1 MLLPPRVPGYLLLQR
16 LGGGPL
22 TSVYEA
28 RDTESGRPCA
38 VKVLRPD
45 FEDRETAAKLLR
57 REARV
62 GLALRH
68 PHLVRIT
75 HAHVLQ
81 DPLFLVMDLLPGE
94 SVRRRLQRDYRLP
107 LADAL
112 WVTRQAAQALAAMH
126 AAGFLHG
133 DMKPDNLRLTGD
145 GTAVLTDLG
154 FAHRP
159 GENAAFVRDGYLLGT
174 ANYLAPEQCDEW
186 PSEEPAS
193 DLFSLG
199 VSLFEMLT
207 GVLPYPPGSVR
218 QTILRHRSDPPAD
231 VRAHGTFPP
240 ALAALVDD
248 LLAHEPE
255 DRPSAGE
262 VVRRLV
268 TLEIAAMTTR
278 GRRAG

>member
-1 MLLPPRVPGYLLLQR
+1 

-28 RDTESGRPCA
+28 RDTEAGRPCA

-45 FEDRETAAKLLR
+45 FEDRETAANLLR
-57 REARV
+57 REARA
-62 GLALRH
+62 GLVLRH
-68 PHLVRIT
+68 RHLVRIT
-75 HAHVLQ
+75 QAHVLQ
-81 DPLFLVMDLLPGE
+81 EPLFLVMELLPGE
-94 SVRRRLQRDYRLP
+94 SVRRRMQRDYRLP

-112 WVTRQAAQALAAMH
+112 WVTRQAAEALGAMH

-133 DMKPDNLRLTGD
+133 DVKPDNLRLVDD

-174 ANYLAPEQCDEW
+174 ANYLSPEQCDEW
-186 PSEEPAS
+186 PAEDAAS
-193 DLFSLG
+193 DVFALG

-207 GVLPYPPGSVR
+207 GVLPYPSGSVR
-218 QTILRHRSDPPAD
+218 QTILRHRDGRPSD
-231 VRAHGTFPP
+231 VRSAGPVPP
-240 ALAALVDD
+240 ALASLVDTM
-248 LLAHEPE
+248 LAREPE
-255 DRPSAGE
+255 DRPTAGE

-268 TLEIAAMTTR
+268 TLEIATLGTR
-278 GRRAG
+278 SRRAG